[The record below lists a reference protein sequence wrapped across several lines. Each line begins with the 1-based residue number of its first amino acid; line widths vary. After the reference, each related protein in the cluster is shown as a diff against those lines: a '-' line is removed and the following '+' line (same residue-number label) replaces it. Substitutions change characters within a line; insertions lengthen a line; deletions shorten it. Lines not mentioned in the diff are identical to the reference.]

1 MWRNDDIMT
10 DEEPLDK
17 YIVGR
22 MFIPFSI
29 GALVV
34 EIHQEMRKL

>member
-1 MWRNDDIMT
+1 
-10 DEEPLDK
+10 
-17 YIVGR
+17 

-34 EIHQEMRKL
+34 EIH